1 MFVEKA
7 EEYAKIVLEESHK
20 MSYDDFCQE
29 QISRKG
35 YVCPANIWN
44 PDLYEKSAVE
54 ICPDCEHYNNDC
66 IVYGKK
72 KEKESMC
79 KFWDLVTGE
88 NNIWKDGGE
97 NQDDKI

>member
-7 EEYAKIVLEESHK
+7 DEYAKIVLEESHK

-44 PDLYEKSAVE
+44 PDLYEKSVAEV
-54 ICPDCEHYNNDC
+54 CPDCEHYNNDC

-72 KEKESMC
+72 K
-79 KFWDLVTGE
+79 GR
-88 NNIWKDGGE
+88 WK
-97 NQDDKI
+97 K

>member
-1 MFVEKA
+1 MSI
-7 EEYAKIVLEESHK
+7 EELLEESHK

-54 ICPDCEHYNNDC
+54 ICPDCEHYNDDC

-72 KEKESMC
+72 KGRGKEKIKMTKSELKGSNKAC
-79 KFWDLVTGE
+79 
-88 NNIWKDGGE
+88 
-97 NQDDKI
+97 DDIELKE

>member
-1 MFVEKA
+1 MEEELA
-7 EEYAKIVLEESHK
+7 EDYAVKQKYKRNMPKLF
-20 MSYDDFCQE
+20 YDDFCRE

-44 PDLYEKSAVE
+44 PDLYEKSAAE

-72 KEKESMC
+72 KRKRIN
-79 KFWDLVTGE
+79 V
-88 NNIWKDGGE
+88 
-97 NQDDKI
+97 

>member
-1 MFVEKA
+1 MSATAGKRRRIRMFEGKA

-20 MSYDDFCQE
+20 MSYDDFCRE

-44 PDLYEKSAVE
+44 PDLYEKSAAE

-72 KEKESMC
+72 KGRWKHEKEQR
-79 KFWDLVTGE
+79 E
-88 NNIWKDGGE
+88 ND
-97 NQDDKI
+97 